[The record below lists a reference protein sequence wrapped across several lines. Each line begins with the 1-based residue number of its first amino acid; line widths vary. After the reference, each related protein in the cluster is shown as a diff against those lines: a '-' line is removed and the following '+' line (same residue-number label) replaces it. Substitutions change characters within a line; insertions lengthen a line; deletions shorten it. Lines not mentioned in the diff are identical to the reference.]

1 MSETELPPAFR
12 GRRLAVFDLDGT
24 LYRQAPLRRRMA
36 AQLVL
41 HTLKRR
47 DATVL
52 RILRDYR
59 RRREALAEAG
69 MVAFDGPLVD
79 GCARACRVPTDE
91 VRAVIAEWIERR
103 PLPQLAATAVPGAAE
118 LFARLGAAGAQVA
131 VWSDY
136 PVRDK
141 LAALG
146 LKADIM
152 FSATDPEL
160 NRLKPDPRGLAM
172 IMERAGASAPETLM
186 VGDRADRDGAAARA
200 LGVDFLCRS
209 DRARPGT
216 PGAVRD
222 FTAASL
228 AGTGPKDRAGGARS

>member
-1 MSETELPPAFR
+1 M
-12 GRRLAVFDLDGT
+12 VFDMDGT
-24 LYRQAPLRRRMA
+24 LYHQAPLRRRMA

-47 DATVL
+47 DATVV

-59 RRREALAEAG
+59 RRREALAEARAG
-69 MVAFDGPLVD
+69 AFDGPLVD
-79 GCARACRVPTDE
+79 GCAQACGVPADQ

-103 PLPQLAATAVPGAAE
+103 PLLQLAATAVPGAAE
-118 LFARLGAAGAQVA
+118 LFARLGAVGAQVA

-152 FSATDPEL
+152 LSATDPEL
-160 NRLKPDPRGLAM
+160 DRMKPDPRGLEM
-172 IMERAGASAPETLM
+172 IMERAGSCARDTLM
-186 VGDRADRDGAAARA
+186 IGDRDERDGAAARA
-200 LGVDFLCRS
+200 LGVDFLHRS
-209 DRARPGT
+209 DRAPS
-216 PGAVRD
+216 GAPHVVRD
-222 FTAASL
+222 FTIGSL
-228 AGTGPKDRAGGARS
+228 AAARPAAPGGMRP